1 MCYDSRRMGQV
12 SYRSA
17 ATAFVFT
24 GLWFVLGIVFLFSPI
39 AGSLGIRAE
48 MFTAWLL
55 LFFVAM
61 GASGAMLLL
70 ASLHGLFGADSGAG
84 RHRPARMP
92 HASSIEHARTTRPGP
107 ARTQRR

>member
-1 MCYDSRRMGQV
+1 MCYDARRMRRV

-24 GLWFVLGIVFLFSPI
+24 GLWFVLGVVFLLSPI

-55 LFFVAM
+55 LFFAALAV
-61 GASGAMLLL
+61 SGGMLLA
-70 ASLHGLFGADSGAG
+70 ASLHGLFGEPGGG
-84 RHRPARMP
+84 RR
-92 HASSIEHARTTRPGP
+92 RTSREPGVEYSRATRPGP
-107 ARTQRR
+107 PRPQRR